1 MHRMVRGSS
10 VLLCFPQIGLGL
22 LVLKAR
28 EQMQS
33 AGLTGGRQEFHVVVS
48 SLLVLMLTLQ
58 LSTWDALRP

>member
-1 MHRMVRGSS
+1 M
-10 VLLCFPQIGLGL
+10 GL
-22 LVLKAR
+22 LLLKSR
-28 EQMQS
+28 EELQR

>member
-1 MHRMVRGSS
+1 MHLVVYGGS
-10 VLLCFPQIGLGL
+10 VLLYFPQTGLVV

-58 LSTWDALRP
+58 WST